1 MSKQKGL
8 IKLVGNIGG
17 VSFYTSNGEYLARMA
32 GGPTKERIL
41 NDPKF
46 ARTRENNAEFGGAAK
61 VGKALRTALSGVLKV
76 MAGRR
81 FTSQLTKTFKT
92 INLRGIGTRG
102 KRPIA
107 LSANKDLLSG
117 MDLDKKLSFTTIFS
131 APYTVAANDDR
142 NEVVFTIPAFAPGN
156 YITAPTGATHFKL
169 VAAIGLVSDYS
180 YNDGSGT
187 YEPDIPE
194 ENALGVV
201 QSSTVRALDTNST
214 AITLTANVPDGI
226 IPATGVS
233 VVACLGI
240 EFYQKVG
247 GNDYLL
253 SQGNTMKVTNVF

>member
-41 NDPKF
+41 SDPSF

-61 VGKALRTALSGVLKV
+61 VGKAFRTALSGVLQV
-76 MAGRR
+76 MAGSRLA
-81 FTSQLTKTFKT
+81 SQLTKVFKA
-92 INLRGIGTRG
+92 INLKGKGARG

-107 LSANKDLLSG
+107 LSANKDMLSG
-117 MDLDKKLSFTTIFS
+117 MDLDKKLSLTTIFS
-131 APYTVAANDDR
+131 APYTVAANADR
-142 NEVVFTIPAFAPGN
+142 NEVTFTIPAFTPEN
-156 YITAPTGATHFKL
+156 YIAAPTGATHFKL
-169 VAAIGLVSDYS
+169 IAAIGLVSDYS

-187 YEPDIPE
+187 YEPDVPE
-194 ENALGVV
+194 ENSLGVV
-201 QSSTVRALDTNST
+201 QGSTVRALDTNTT
-214 AITLTANVPDGI
+214 AITLTAMVPDGI
-226 IPATGVS
+226 IPDAAIS